1 MCTCAYELIILENR
15 LHCQIGMN
23 IDKSQIMRKKCL
35 KKQDD
40 VYISISSVTGMGLS
54 FPSIF
59 FLSSYNIYPDIP

>member
-1 MCTCAYELIILENR
+1 
-15 LHCQIGMN
+15 MN

-59 FLSSYNIYPDIP
+59 FLSSYNLYHNIP